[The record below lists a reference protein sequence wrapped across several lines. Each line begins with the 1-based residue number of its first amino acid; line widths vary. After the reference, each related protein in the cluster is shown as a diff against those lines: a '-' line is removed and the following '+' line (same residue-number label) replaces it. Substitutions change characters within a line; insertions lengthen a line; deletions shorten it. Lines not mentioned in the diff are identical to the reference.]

1 LSQLLGGKAFIL
13 PYIVSNNGL
22 GIKTSSLINTGANGY
37 TFINSKFIRI
47 IKQFLDIKPTQL
59 VLSCNIRGFNSKQA
73 VSITYYIELILLING
88 RKVLVPIL
96 VIGLG
101 EYNIILE

>member
-1 LSQLLGGKAFIL
+1 MDIVEVNLSQLLGGEAFIL

-47 IKQFLDIKPTQL
+47 I
-59 VLSCNIRGFNSKQA
+59 
-73 VSITYYIELILLING
+73 E
-88 RKVLVPIL
+88 
-96 VIGLG
+96 
-101 EYNIILE
+101 